1 MKEIMQSSQKSNSA
15 VHLKILIHTQ
25 FYPPEMGAP
34 QARLSDLARRLQ
46 AMGHSV
52 EILTA
57 IPNYP
62 TGKLFQGYPRFS
74 HREVID
80 GIPVTRSW
88 IIPSAK
94 PSLLHRL
101 VSYFSFMF
109 SSLVA
114 GLFLKRSFDIVITES
129 PPLFLAFSG
138 WLLSRIKGAKWIMNI
153 SDLWPDS
160 AIYVGILS
168 EKDFVYRVLK
178 RFEHFLYRR
187 ASLVTGQSREIVGEI
202 KRQVPEVST
211 YHLSN
216 GVDVENF
223 SPARRDEEVRKS
235 YIREGEVGFVYAGLH
250 GLFQGLDQIIA
261 AAGNIDGTSARF
273 VLIGDG
279 PVKKDLM
286 QDAKSQK
293 LSNVDFHDPIP
304 HRMIPLVIA
313 SLDVAVITLKSS
325 IRGAVPSKI
334 YEAMA
339 SGVPILLVAT
349 GEATEIVR
357 NAGCGLIVAPGDI
370 EGLVKAIRELAGNAE
385 LRASLGKAGRQA
397 AVSFYDRQQIA
408 SRFNDALIK
417 L

>member
-1 MKEIMQSSQKSNSA
+1 MN
-15 VHLKILIHTQ
+15 ILIHTQ

-46 AMGHSV
+46 AMGHEV
-52 EILTA
+52 EVLTA

-62 TGKLFQGYPRFS
+62 TGRLFKGYPRFL
-74 HREVID
+74 HREEID

-88 IIPSAK
+88 IIPSVK
-94 PSLLHRL
+94 PSLFHRL

-109 SSLVA
+109 SSLIA
-114 GLFLKRSFDIVITES
+114 GLFLKRSFEIVITES

-138 WLLSRIKGAKWIMNI
+138 WLLSRIKGARWIMNV

-160 AIYVGILS
+160 ALYVGILS
-168 EKDFVYRVLK
+168 ERAFVYRVLK

-187 ASLVTGQSREIVGEI
+187 AVLVTGQSREIVAEI
-202 KRQVPEVST
+202 RRQVPGIST

-216 GVDVENF
+216 GVDVEWF
-223 SPARRDEEVRKS
+223 SPVLRREEVRKT
-235 YIREGEVGFVYAGLH
+235 YLHEGEVGFVYAGLH
-250 GLFQGLDQIIA
+250 GLFQGLDQIIS
-261 AAGNIDGTSARF
+261 AAGNMDGVPARF

-279 PVKKDLM
+279 AVKKDLV
-286 QDAKSQK
+286 KETESRG

-304 HRMIPLVIA
+304 HRMIPLVLA
-313 SLDVAVITLKSS
+313 SMDVAVITLKSP

-349 GEATEIVR
+349 GEATEIIR
-357 NAGCGLIVAPGDI
+357 NAGCGLIVAPGDH
-370 EGLVKAIRELAGNAE
+370 EGLVKAIRELAKNDE
-385 LRASLGKAGRQA
+385 LRASMGIAGRHA
-397 AVSFYDRQQIA
+397 AMTLYNRQQIA
-408 SRFNDALIK
+408 SRFNEVLIT